1 MRKLIEDWVR
11 FSFKNSDEG
20 LFNFLTINNIYILE
34 INRRKLHDL
43 IYESFLFALF
53 TPVYYA

>member
-1 MRKLIEDWVR
+1 MRKLIEDWVK

-20 LFNFLTINNIYILE
+20 LFNFLTINNINILE